1 MKKLI
6 SKLYSLSSSLAQS
19 KKVNEAK
26 GQTRF
31 DMTNLASGTYVVV
44 FFSHDQRLGQQ
55 IIIKQ

>member
-19 KKVNEAK
+19 KKVTETK

-31 DMTNLASGTYVVV
+31 NMTNLASGTYVVV
-44 FFSHDQRLGQQ
+44 FFSHGQRIGQQ
-55 IIIKQ
+55 ILIKQ